1 MAQESRLVV
10 VIDSQNA
17 ERNARNLGNELVSI
31 ERKGEFA
38 SKSMDSLSV
47 ATRALAGHMAGL
59 VTVGAA
65 ISKMDTYTGLQNRL
79 KLVTNNQA
87 ELNKATEDTFQIAQ
101 KTYSAWDSV
110 LQVYQRFSDN
120 AKTLNLTMDDTARL
134 TETVSKAVAIS
145 GASAEAADAALVQ
158 FGQALA
164 SGTLRGEEL
173 NSVMEQTP
181 ALAKAIAKGMGITV
195 GELRSVAAEGK
206 ITSQEIVKALRNVQ
220 DEVDALFAKT
230 DITIG
235 QSLTLLNN
243 EITKF
248 VGEAGKGSGAAQA
261 LSGSIQL
268 LANNLNL
275 IADSAFAIGIGLMTK
290 AVLTKTVAVQASIAA
305 STKQVFATIAERN
318 ANIAAAKAEVESAL
332 AEAQST
338 QVTLTN
344 IKATHAQI
352 MAEIELEKVRLKAQI
367 TEQGRTATITR
378 MAQLGRLQAQ
388 VALEVAAAETA
399 QSASSAR
406 LSAALTAQSVATS
419 RLALAK
425 SALMAIFSPMG
436 LAIAA
441 TAASFYLLSSSS
453 DEVKESLA
461 TQSDSVSDL
470 TDKYIKL
477 NTVQALTEGVRLRKE
492 IEQQNDAIDDASGAI
507 KRFAYIQKELFKLS
521 GSDYEDYQNAIKSI
535 ATGASDAGDLL
546 KKMISSGRFSQ
557 TQIDK
562 LIEFSSAVAE
572 SKNKI
577 EQGNTALK
585 LLNATSGQHVEVTA
599 ESIKQLT
606 IQTNLT
612 KVATQNFTDMKTQ
625 MLDSLRA
632 QVEFIRLN
640 GGSEEQVKSLN
651 KVIQAYSLNQISA
664 TDAVSKFNST
674 AKVPV
679 DNIKKLQEYAIKTD
693 QSKIALNQANAELKK
708 QNDLRNEYLK
718 QHQTVLGAQ
727 QGETNELNNQVA
739 AQEKLNK
746 LRDNANKDN
755 LKNDFLIKNT
765 KAFGGGEKGLDKARA
780 ASEFYTDNKIP
791 MTRSLTGQEYAIFEA
806 WYKKQKEVKDLQ
818 ESISESTRKQTK
830 EVEKQTKEAAKQAVL
845 LAGNDEKS
853 RNMLRVYL
861 AFRNAGL
868 GDKQARVMTAQVGRE
883 TDFRNEAMFGSHKD
897 ANNGYTNTGFLS
909 WQKSRS
915 TKLMQSLQGQGV
927 LDKNG
932 KIQQTQDALDAMA
945 KHAVQEA
952 MTDKSYSK
960 SKAALLND
968 DLDYRSLERIVAKNL
983 VGWDYDGKKL
993 GKAKASQHLAKQ
1005 DSYYNQLSKI
1015 LGDNPEAVSKAIGDL
1030 SKLEDEAYKARAKT
1044 LEEVKQLQATYDSET
1059 VARSKKREEEINK
1072 ATILGQSNL
1081 IPKINER
1088 YDAEDKLAQKQFDF
1102 EVNGYKWTEE
1112 QKLDYTYETNS
1123 LRLVAE
1129 GKLSEDQRK
1138 VALDGLKLQKQQ
1150 ELGLLKLAQEQRL
1163 FQARLSLLSE
1173 TQAMQERYR
1182 LEREEIHKNTK
1193 LSIEERQKLIA
1204 LSKANQDKE
1213 TRDKVNNAVQ
1223 NWGGIQADM
1232 NGTGEF
1238 FRQDQERF
1246 SRLNAANDLADSQFA
1261 ATDLNEQ
1268 NSLDGLN
1275 AQFEAGLIKQQDYE
1289 NQKTAII
1296 QAAQDQRNQIAAEHA
1311 KNVQDI
1317 EDKYQQ
1323 DRLNTQ
1329 IAFGGQMMGSLTSMF
1344 GSMFGEQSKA
1354 YKIMFAADKA
1364 YAIAAAG
1371 IAIQQNIA
1379 AASKAGFP
1387 LNIPLIAGAVAQGA
1401 SIIAN
1406 IRAIKDQGFAD
1417 GGYTGSG
1424 RKYEP
1429 AGIVHK
1435 GEVVWSQEDIKR
1447 WGGVGLV
1454 ENMRKSAN
1462 PEAFINNH
1470 AINNTSAENVFNR
1483 SFLSSKAFNDNQNI
1497 SNIFNRPTRENQII
1511 VNAFKPSKDAA
1522 SRSEDV
1528 QSITNQ
1534 YAGNNTS
1541 FSEVLDK
1548 SIQSS
1553 KSFNASKSIISSL
1566 SNSKVLNSNVS
1577 NSTVQN
1583 AEKELLKEVSIFK
1596 DNGFADGG
1604 YTGKGKKY
1612 EIAGAV
1618 HKGEIVWSQ
1627 DDIKKWGG
1635 VDKVEQMRR
1644 ATSPESFVSNYAQNH
1659 TTFES
1664 ILNRA
1669 NQSSRIFN
1677 QSKEISNIF
1686 NKSVQDDQIIYK
1698 GNGNVP
1704 TSATSDLYHDGKVY
1718 FSSNGLVQD
1727 RSNLDDVQDFTLGR
1741 TSRPQA
1747 EIMPSIEPSTP
1758 TINFKIEVINQVSGA
1773 TVEAEQLDEQTVRI
1787 IVTDELDKQLP
1798 RKVPKLVSDQI
1809 ANPNSTI
1816 SRSLTENTTARR
1828 NRT

>member
-1 MAQESRLVV
+1 MAVFYYLEESQMAQEARLVI
-10 VIDSQNA
+10 VIDS
-17 ERNARNLGNELVSI
+17 ERAKRTAQDLSVELDSI
-31 ERKGEFA
+31 TKKGDFA
-38 SKSMDSLSV
+38 SKSMDRMSV
-47 ATRALAGHMAGL
+47 ATRALAGYMAGL
-59 VTVGAA
+59 LTVGSA

-79 KLVTNNQA
+79 KLVTNNQV
-87 ELNKATEDTFQIAQ
+87 ELNKATEDTFRIAQ

-206 ITSQEIVKALRNVQ
+206 ITSQEIVKALKNVQ

-399 QSASSAR
+399 QSAASSR

-557 TQIDK
+557 NQIDK

-585 LLNATSGQHVEVTA
+585 LLNATSRQHVEVTA

-674 AKVPV
+674 AKIPAE
-679 DNIKKLQEYAIKTD
+679 NIKGLQDHATKTD

-718 QHQTVLGAQ
+718 QHQTVLAAQ

-746 LRDNANKDN
+746 LRDNANKDI

-791 MTRSLTGQEYAIFEA
+791 MTRSLTSQEAAIFEA
-806 WYKKQKEVKDLQ
+806 WYKKQKEAKDLQ
-818 ESISESTRKQTK
+818 ESITESSRKQTK
-830 EVEKQTKEAAKQAVL
+830 ESEKKLKITQAELEVAKRSAALIESSGLGKYAESKGIPSSVIAGL
-845 LAGNDEKS
+845 LAQESQGIREAKSHTGAIGYFQTTSGYRKQNNMSVADSYDLEKS
-853 RNMLRVYL
+853 GKIVIDNIAKVYEKTGDL
-861 AFRNAGL
+861 AQAILSHNAGE
-868 GDKQARVMTAQVGRE
+868 GGARQFTKTGKVKGSAE
-883 TDFRNEAMFGSHKD
+883 RNKEVSQ
-897 ANNGYTNTGFLS
+897 Y
-909 WQKSRS
+909 
-915 TKLMQSLQGQGV
+915 
-927 LDKNG
+927 
-932 KIQQTQDALDAMA
+932 
-945 KHAVQEA
+945 
-952 MTDKSYSK
+952 
-960 SKAALLND
+960 
-968 DLDYRSLERIVAKNL
+968 VAKVSRYSDIIAGG
-983 VGWDYDGKKL
+983 VGKGGLSDGDSDRAY
-993 GKAKASQHLAKQ
+993 GKQ
-1005 DSYYNQLSKI
+1005 I
-1015 LGDNPEAVSKAIGDL
+1015 
-1030 SKLEDEAYKARAKT
+1030 KAR
-1044 LEEVKQLQATYDSET
+1044 LELVKQGLNLQEQYEEEQAKRTK
-1059 VARSKKREEEINK
+1059 ARNEEINL
-1072 ATILGQSNL
+1072 AQQTGQTAL
-1081 IPKINER
+1081 IPKIKER
-1088 YDAEDKLAQKQFDF
+1088 YKAQDELAKLQQDF
-1102 EVNGYKWTEE
+1102 EVNGYKWTEK
-1112 QKLDYTYETNS
+1112 QKLEYTYETNS

-1138 VALDGLKLQKQQ
+1138 VALGGLELQKQQ

-1163 FQARLSLLSE
+1163 FQAEQFMLGEMERIKKRYALEYDEISKITDLEERRRKMSAFQADFIRNGVGNPTIDQYDTSSQFLKSTNYTKPKQTNMQVLDEDYAQTYQKLKDNLAAVLESE
-1173 TQAMQERYR
+1173 KASYQER
-1182 LEREEIHKNTK
+1182 LEA
-1193 LSIEERQKLIA
+1193 ERVFKEARQQMDNEYHL
-1204 LSKANQDKE
+1204 KAIDARKADHDSQLQLYSQMISSASS
-1213 TRDKVNNAVQ
+1213 T
-1223 NWGGIQADM
+1223 WGGLTQIVKDAR
-1232 NGTGEF
+1232 GEN
-1238 FRQDQERF
+1238 
-1246 SRLNAANDLADSQFA
+1246 SRSFKAMFIAQQSFAIASAIISAHLA
-1261 ATDLNEQ
+1261 ATQVAADATIPFFGAKIAASTAMLAMGYAN
-1268 NSLDGLN
+1268 
-1275 AQFEAGLIKQQDYE
+1275 AGLI
-1289 NQKTAII
+1289 A
-1296 QAAQDQRNQIAAEHA
+1296 
-1311 KNVQDI
+1311 
-1317 EDKYQQ
+1317 
-1323 DRLNTQ
+1323 
-1329 IAFGGQMMGSLTSMF
+1329 GQT
-1344 GSMFGEQSKA
+1344 
-1354 YKIMFAADKA
+1354 I
-1364 YAIAAAG
+1364 
-1371 IAIQQNIA
+1371 
-1379 AASKAGFP
+1379 AGF
-1387 LNIPLIAGAVAQGA
+1387 
-1401 SIIAN
+1401 S
-1406 IRAIKDQGFAD
+1406 D
-1417 GGYTGSG
+1417 GGFTGSG
-1424 RKYEP
+1424 GKYEV
-1429 AGIVHK
+1429 AGAVHK
-1435 GEVVWSQEDIKR
+1435 GEIVWSQEDIKR

-1454 ENMRKSAN
+1454 ERMRKSAN
-1462 PEAFINNH
+1462 PEAFLNN
-1470 AINNTSAENVFNR
+1470 
-1483 SFLSSKAFNDNQNI
+1483 
-1497 SNIFNRPTRENQII
+1497 
-1511 VNAFKPSKDAA
+1511 
-1522 SRSEDV
+1522 
-1528 QSITNQ
+1528 
-1534 YAGNNTS
+1534 
-1541 FSEVLDK
+1541 
-1548 SIQSS
+1548 
-1553 KSFNASKSIISSL
+1553 NASTDS
-1566 SNSKVLNSNVS
+1566 V
-1577 NSTVQN
+1577 
-1583 AEKELLKEVSIFK
+1583 
-1596 DNGFADGG
+1596 
-1604 YTGKGKKY
+1604 
-1612 EIAGAV
+1612 
-1618 HKGEIVWSQ
+1618 
-1627 DDIKKWGG
+1627 
-1635 VDKVEQMRR
+1635 MRR
-1644 ATSPESFVSNYAQNH
+1644 AMMSSNAFIESQKQAD
-1659 TTFES
+1659 
-1664 ILNRA
+1664 
-1669 NQSSRIFN
+1669 IFN
-1677 QSKEISNIF
+1677 QP
-1686 NKSVQDDQIIYK
+1686 VQDTQIIYK
-1698 GNGNVP
+1698 GNRDTPKLASSGN
-1704 TSATSDLYHDGKVY
+1704 SDLFHDGKVY

-1727 RSNLDDVQDFTLGR
+1727 RSNLDDVQDFTLGS

-1747 EIMPSIEPSTP
+1747 EIMPSIEPASP

-1787 IVTDELDKQLP
+1787 IVKDELDKQLP
-1798 RKVPKLVSDQI
+1798 RTVPKLVSDQI

-1828 NRT
+1828 NR

>member
-1 MAQESRLVV
+1 MAQEYRLVI

-17 ERNARNLGNELVSI
+17 ERNARNLGNELAYI

-38 SKSMDSLSV
+38 SKSMDGLSV
-47 ATRALAGHMAGL
+47 ATRTLAGHMAGL
-59 VTVGAA
+59 LTVGSA

-79 KLVTNNQA
+79 KLVTNNQV
-87 ELNKATEDTFQIAQ
+87 ELNKATEDTFRIAQ

-145 GASAEAADAALVQ
+145 GASAEAANAALVQ

-206 ITSQEIVKALRNVQ
+206 ITSQEIVKALRNVES
-220 DEVDALFAKT
+220 DVDALFAKT

-248 VGEAGKGSGAAQA
+248 VGEAGKGSGAAQTLA
-261 LSGSIQL
+261 EGIQIL
-268 LANNLNL
+268 GNNLNL
-275 IADSAFAIGIGLMTK
+275 IINGAIVVGVGLITK
-290 AVLTKTVAVQASIAA
+290 AIATKTIAIQASIAA
-305 STKQVFATIAERN
+305 SAQQRA
-318 ANIAAAKAEVESAL
+318 ANL
-332 AEAQST
+332 AEAQS
-338 QVTLTN
+338 QVQLLGVEAMRARQSAALALTEINLARAEYNAATSANARAAAVQRLTAAEIAHNIAIKEATVATSAYSLAQSRLNTVATLGSRALGLVGGPIGAITIGISALAAGYMYFQDKAAKANQRLEEQAKVAERTDEALKKLTGNDKTKAVNDLTN
-344 IKATHAQI
+344 AFNAQNEELKKSSLTVGSALIDIENYARGNREVEKISQDARTGTISYTEAIERLNKIKLPADLYENLKKQAAQYDENASKASLSAEKLKLFGVEVSLAGNKAQNAAAQHQKQADALGNTATEAEKATKALQDYQAKQKDSVIDSIYKSGWLDKGYTVAQANAI
-352 MAEIELEKVRLKAQI
+352 LELQKAKGMSAILSKDEIDSALRNLKIIEAQQEREDKLTEAKRKQTQEIEKQAKLTKRLVGISGQSGIGTGPHLDVRYGGSMSGQKVSNEHLARLQAGGKPLSSYKISSNYGPRKAPTKGASSFHKGIDFSMPEGTPITTNVAVKDIKTWYDSKGGGYVSEVIFEDGVSLKLLHQSPKMQSKVKGGASKGSDKAAGDIQSQLDRQLDAQRSLENEVASEVQRIQNNLKVRLEDVDKAGFSP
-367 TEQGRTATITR
+367 ERTA
-378 MAQLGRLQAQ
+378 
-388 VALEVAAAETA
+388 E
-399 QSASSAR
+399 
-406 LSAALTAQSVATS
+406 
-419 RLALAK
+419 
-425 SALMAIFSPMG
+425 
-436 LAIAA
+436 
-441 TAASFYLLSSSS
+441 
-453 DEVKESLA
+453 
-461 TQSDSVSDL
+461 
-470 TDKYIKL
+470 IK
-477 NTVQALTEGVRLRKE
+477 
-492 IEQQNDAIDDASGAI
+492 
-507 KRFAYIQKELFKLS
+507 
-521 GSDYEDYQNAIKSI
+521 
-535 ATGASDAGDLL
+535 
-546 KKMISSGRFSQ
+546 
-557 TQIDK
+557 
-562 LIEFSSAVAE
+562 
-572 SKNKI
+572 
-577 EQGNTALK
+577 
-585 LLNATSGQHVEVTA
+585 
-599 ESIKQLT
+599 
-606 IQTNLT
+606 
-612 KVATQNFTDMKTQ
+612 
-625 MLDSLRA
+625 
-632 QVEFIRLN
+632 
-640 GGSEEQVKSLN
+640 
-651 KVIQAYSLNQISA
+651 
-664 TDAVSKFNST
+664 
-674 AKVPV
+674 
-679 DNIKKLQEYAIKTD
+679 
-693 QSKIALNQANAELKK
+693 AEL
-708 QNDLRNEYLK
+708 QRRADND
-718 QHQTVLGAQ
+718 
-727 QGETNELNNQVA
+727 VA
-739 AQEKLNK
+739 
-746 LRDNANKDN
+746 
-755 LKNDFLIKNT
+755 I
-765 KAFGGGEKGLDKARA
+765 
-780 ASEFYTDNKIP
+780 
-791 MTRSLTGQEYAIFEA
+791 
-806 WYKKQKEVKDLQ
+806 
-818 ESISESTRKQTK
+818 
-830 EVEKQTKEAAKQAVL
+830 AKQAI
-845 LAGNDEKS
+845 
-853 RNMLRVYL
+853 R
-861 AFRNAGL
+861 
-868 GDKQARVMTAQVGRE
+868 
-883 TDFRNEAMFGSHKD
+883 
-897 ANNGYTNTGFLS
+897 
-909 WQKSRS
+909 
-915 TKLMQSLQGQGV
+915 
-927 LDKNG
+927 
-932 KIQQTQDALDAMA
+932 
-945 KHAVQEA
+945 
-952 MTDKSYSK
+952 
-960 SKAALLND
+960 
-968 DLDYRSLERIVAKNL
+968 
-983 VGWDYDGKKL
+983 
-993 GKAKASQHLAKQ
+993 
-1005 DSYYNQLSKI
+1005 
-1015 LGDNPEAVSKAIGDL
+1015 
-1030 SKLEDEAYKARAKT
+1030 SKLEDYKEFRK
-1044 LEEVKQLQATYDSET
+1044 
-1059 VARSKKREEEINK
+1059 
-1072 ATILGQSNL
+1072 
-1081 IPKINER
+1081 
-1088 YDAEDKLAQKQFDF
+1088 
-1102 EVNGYKWTEE
+1102 TEE
-1112 QKLDYTYETNS
+1112 QLLEESFNRKKFNAAHDIE
-1123 LRLVAE
+1123 
-1129 GKLSEDQRK
+1129 LSKSE
-1138 VALDGLKLQKQQ
+1138 QKQAVELLNQHYQQ
-1150 ELGLLKLAQEQRL
+1150 ELGLLKLVQEQRL

-1182 LEREEIHKNTK
+1182 LEREEILKNTK

-1204 LSKANQDKE
+1204 LSKATQEKE

-1232 NGTGEF
+1232 NGTSEF
-1238 FRQDQERF
+1238 FRQDQECF

-1268 NSLDGLN
+1268 NSLDGLD
-1275 AQFEAGLIKQQDYE
+1275 AQLEAGLIKRQDYE

-1296 QAAQDQRNQIAAEHA
+1296 QTAQDQRNQIAAEYA
-1311 KNVQDI
+1311 KNAQDI

-1323 DRLNTQ
+1323 DRLYTQ

-1379 AASKAGFP
+1379 AASKVGFP
-1387 LNIPLIAGAVAQGA
+1387 YNLPLIAGAVAQGA

-1406 IRAIKDQGFAD
+1406 IRAIKDQGFAE

-1424 RKYEP
+1424 GKYEP

-1435 GEVVWSQEDIKR
+1435 GEVVWSQEDIRR

-1470 AINNTSAENVFNR
+1470 AQNNTSIENVFNR
-1483 SFLSSKAFNDNQNI
+1483 SFLSSKAFNDNKSISNI
-1497 SNIFNRPTRENQII
+1497 SN
-1511 VNAFKPSKDAA
+1511 
-1522 SRSEDV
+1522 
-1528 QSITNQ
+1528 
-1534 YAGNNTS
+1534 
-1541 FSEVLDK
+1541 
-1548 SIQSS
+1548 
-1553 KSFNASKSIISSL
+1553 L

-1669 NQSSRIFN
+1669 HQSSRIFN

-1686 NKSVQDDQIIYK
+1686 NQPIQDGQIIYK

-1727 RSNLDDVQDFTLGR
+1727 RSNLEDVQDFTMGQAA
-1741 TSRPQA
+1741 RPQA

-1758 TINFKIEVINQVSGA
+1758 TINFKIEVINQVNGA

-1798 RKVPKLVSDQI
+1798 RTVPKLVSDQI
-1809 ANPNSTI
+1809 GNPNSTI

>member
-1 MAQESRLVV
+1 MAQESRLVI
-10 VIDSQNA
+10 VIDAKNA
-17 ERNARNLGNELVSI
+17 ERNARNLGNELDSI
-31 ERKGEFA
+31 ERKGDFA
-38 SKSMDSLSV
+38 TKSMDGLSV
-47 ATRALAGHMAGL
+47 ATRQLAGYMAGL
-59 VTVGAA
+59 VTVSAA

-79 KLVTNNQA
+79 KLVTNNQV
-87 ELNKATEDTFQIAQ
+87 ELNKATEDTFRIAQ

-145 GASAEAADAALVQ
+145 GASAQAADAALVQ

-261 LSGSIQL
+261 LSGSIQV
-268 LANNLNL
+268 LANNLDL
-275 IADSAFAIGIGLMTK
+275 IANSAFAMGIGLMTK
-290 AVLTKTVAVQASIAA
+290 AVLTKTVAVKASIAA
-305 STKQVFATIAERN
+305 SAQQVIANIAERN

-521 GSDYEDYQNAIKSI
+521 GNDYEDYQNAIKSI

-557 TQIDK
+557 NQIDK

-585 LLNATSGQHVEVTA
+585 LLNATSGQHVDVTA

-664 TDAVSKFNST
+664 TDAVDKFNST
-674 AKVPV
+674 AKVPAE
-679 DNIKKLQEYAIKTD
+679 NIKGLQDYATKTD

-718 QHQTVLGAQ
+718 QHQTVLAAQ

-746 LRDNANKDN
+746 LRDNANKDI

-780 ASEFYTDNKIP
+780 ALEFYTDNKIP

-806 WYKKQKEVKDLQ
+806 WYKKQKEAKDLQ
-818 ESISESTRKQTK
+818 ESIAESTRKQTK
-830 EVEKQTKEAAKQAVL
+830 ELEKQLKVLSVNAKVQANAAKYGFASIESKYNLPAGTLSALHMIESRGNAKAYNKSTGATGGFQFLEGTAKQYGVKDRTDLAQSAEGAAKYMSYLLKLFKGDLEKAVRAYH
-845 LAGNDEKS
+845 AGEGNVMKGKGIGKNNDQYWKDYQS
-853 RNMLRVYL
+853 YM
-861 AFRNAGL
+861 AGINGYSA
-868 GDKQARVMTAQVGRE
+868 GDISSKE
-883 TDFRNEAMFGSHKD
+883 FGSYLRD
-897 ANNGYTNTGFLS
+897 F
-909 WQKSRS
+909 
-915 TKLMQSLQGQGV
+915 
-927 LDKNG
+927 
-932 KIQQTQDALDAMA
+932 
-945 KHAVQEA
+945 
-952 MTDKSYSK
+952 
-960 SKAALLND
+960 
-968 DLDYRSLERIVAKNL
+968 
-983 VGWDYDGKKL
+983 
-993 GKAKASQHLAKQ
+993 
-1005 DSYYNQLSKI
+1005 
-1015 LGDNPEAVSKAIGDL
+1015 
-1030 SKLEDEAYKARAKT
+1030 AKT
-1044 LEEVKQLQATYDSET
+1044 QEEIKQLQITYDSEA
-1059 VARSKKREEEINK
+1059 VARSKRREEEINK
-1072 ATILGQSNL
+1072 ATLLGQMDL
-1081 IPKINER
+1081 LPKIKER
-1088 YDAEDKLAQKQFDF
+1088 FDAEEKLAQKQFDF

-1129 GKLSEDQRK
+1129 GKLSEDQRQ

-1163 FQARLSLLSE
+1163 FQAKQALLTE

-1182 LEREEIHKNTK
+1182 LEREEILKNTK
-1193 LSIEERQKLIA
+1193 LSIEERQKLINF
-1204 LSKANQDKE
+1204 SKTQEQLEKINKASGVVRTWENTASE
-1213 TRDKVNNAVQ
+1213 
-1223 NWGGIQADM
+1223 I
-1232 NGTGEF
+1232 NGTTS
-1238 FRQDQERF
+1238 FRQIDNERVDRT
-1246 SRLNAANDLADSQFA
+1246 SQSLGVLDADLAFA
-1261 ATDLNEQ
+1261 KTNE
-1268 NSLDGLN
+1268 
-1275 AQFEAGLIKQQDYE
+1275 EREK
-1289 NQKTAII
+1289 
-1296 QAAQDQRNQIAAEHA
+1296 AAQAHADRMFAIDADYQRKKLELEMSYGEKI
-1311 KNVQDI
+1311 
-1317 EDKYQQ
+1317 
-1323 DRLNTQ
+1323 T
-1329 IAFGGQMMGSLTSMF
+1329 
-1344 GSMFGEQSKA
+1344 GSMVD
-1354 YKIMFAADKA
+1354 ML
-1364 YAIAAAG
+1364 AAAG
-1371 IAIQQNIA
+1371 DKQSAIYKAMFTANKAFAIAQSLISIQAGIA
-1379 AASKAGFP
+1379 QAANNPFP
-1387 LNIPLIAGAVAQGA
+1387 YNLVAMASVAAETA
-1401 SIIAN
+1401 SIVGN
-1406 IRAIKDQGFAD
+1406 IQSVAGIFHGGKDYVPKEATYLLDKGERVVSPRQNQDLTSFLASQREMNQYNAINSNPTNGSSEVNIQIINRVQGVELVESQGDDGTVTIEVVRAEAQRAVKQGFAN
-1417 GGYTGSG
+1417 
-1424 RKYEP
+1424 
-1429 AGIVHK
+1429 
-1435 GEVVWSQEDIKR
+1435 
-1447 WGGVGLV
+1447 L
-1454 ENMRKSAN
+1454 
-1462 PEAFINNH
+1462 
-1470 AINNTSAENVFNR
+1470 
-1483 SFLSSKAFNDNQNI
+1483 DNQN
-1497 SNIFNRPTRENQII
+1497 SFEAKQVKRAFN
-1511 VNAFKPSKDAA
+1511 VA
-1522 SRSEDV
+1522 
-1528 QSITNQ
+1528 
-1534 YAGNNTS
+1534 
-1541 FSEVLDK
+1541 
-1548 SIQSS
+1548 
-1553 KSFNASKSIISSL
+1553 
-1566 SNSKVLNSNVS
+1566 
-1577 NSTVQN
+1577 
-1583 AEKELLKEVSIFK
+1583 
-1596 DNGFADGG
+1596 
-1604 YTGKGKKY
+1604 
-1612 EIAGAV
+1612 
-1618 HKGEIVWSQ
+1618 
-1627 DDIKKWGG
+1627 
-1635 VDKVEQMRR
+1635 
-1644 ATSPESFVSNYAQNH
+1644 
-1659 TTFES
+1659 
-1664 ILNRA
+1664 
-1669 NQSSRIFN
+1669 
-1677 QSKEISNIF
+1677 
-1686 NKSVQDDQIIYK
+1686 
-1698 GNGNVP
+1698 
-1704 TSATSDLYHDGKVY
+1704 
-1718 FSSNGLVQD
+1718 
-1727 RSNLDDVQDFTLGR
+1727 
-1741 TSRPQA
+1741 
-1747 EIMPSIEPSTP
+1747 
-1758 TINFKIEVINQVSGA
+1758 
-1773 TVEAEQLDEQTVRI
+1773 
-1787 IVTDELDKQLP
+1787 
-1798 RKVPKLVSDQI
+1798 PK
-1809 ANPNSTI
+1809 
-1816 SRSLTENTTARR
+1816 R
-1828 NRT
+1828 

>member
-1 MAQESRLVV
+1 
-10 VIDSQNA
+10 
-17 ERNARNLGNELVSI
+17 
-31 ERKGEFA
+31 
-38 SKSMDSLSV
+38 
-47 ATRALAGHMAGL
+47 
-59 VTVGAA
+59 
-65 ISKMDTYTGLQNRL
+65 
-79 KLVTNNQA
+79 
-87 ELNKATEDTFQIAQ
+87 
-101 KTYSAWDSV
+101 
-110 LQVYQRFSDN
+110 
-120 AKTLNLTMDDTARL
+120 MDDTARL

-181 ALAKAIAKGMGITV
+181 ALAKAIAQGMGITV

-206 ITSQEIVKALRNVQ
+206 ITSQEIVKALKNVQ
-220 DEVDALFAKT
+220 NDVDALFAKT

-248 VGEAGKGSGAAQA
+248 VGEASKGSGAAQVLA
-261 LSGSIQL
+261 GSVQT
-268 LANNLNL
+268 LASNLDL
-275 IADSAFAIGIGLMTK
+275 IADGALVVGIGYITRAILMKSAAIKEGMASTL
-290 AVLTKTVAVQASIAA
+290 ASRQASVLNAQAEYAEATAA
-305 STKQVFATIAERN
+305 LN
-318 ANIAAAKAEVESAL
+318 AAKAHL
-332 AEAQST
+332 ANVRA
-338 QVTLTN
+338 TN
-344 IKATHAQI
+344 
-352 MAEIELEKVRLKAQI
+352 
-367 TEQGRTATITR
+367 
-378 MAQLGRLQAQ
+378 
-388 VALEVAAAETA
+388 AET
-399 QSASSAR
+399 Q
-406 LSAALTAQSVATS
+406 
-419 RLALAK
+419 AK
-425 SALMAIFSPMG
+425 FG
-436 LAIAA
+436 A
-441 TAASFYLLSSSS
+441 TAA
-453 DEVKESLA
+453 A
-461 TQSDSVSDL
+461 TRYAQAQAAV
-470 TDKYIKL
+470 TAATNAQTAAQIKL
-477 NTVQALTEGVRLRKE
+477 NTATSIAGRLAKGAFGLIGGWAGVATLGVMGLAAAYSYFNNKAEEAKQKLAEQAKVAEKADEELKKLTGNDKAKAVNDLTTAFNAQNKALEKSSRAVGSALIDIENYARGNREVEKISQEARTGTISYTEAIERLNKIKLPTDLYE
-492 IEQQNDAIDDASGAI
+492 NLKKQAAQYDDNASKASLS
-507 KRFAYIQKELFKLS
+507 AEKLKLLRVEVKL
-521 GSDYEDYQNAIKSI
+521 GGNEAQNAAIQHQKQ
-535 ATGASDAGDLL
+535 ADAL
-546 KKMISSGRFSQ
+546 
-557 TQIDK
+557 
-562 LIEFSSAVAE
+562 
-572 SKNKI
+572 
-577 EQGNTALK
+577 GNTATEAEK
-585 LLNATSGQHVEVTA
+585 ATKALQDYQAKQKDSVIDSIYKSGWLDKGYT
-599 ESIKQLT
+599 
-606 IQTNLT
+606 
-612 KVATQNFTDMKTQ
+612 VA
-625 MLDSLRA
+625 
-632 QVEFIRLN
+632 
-640 GGSEEQVKSLN
+640 
-651 KVIQAYSLNQISA
+651 
-664 TDAVSKFNST
+664 
-674 AKVPV
+674 
-679 DNIKKLQEYAIKTD
+679 
-693 QSKIALNQANAELKK
+693 QANAILELQKAK
-708 QNDLRNEYLK
+708 GMSAILSKDEIDSALRNLK
-718 QHQTVLGAQ
+718 IIEEQ
-727 QGETNELNNQVA
+727 QERED
-739 AQEKLNK
+739 KL
-746 LRDNANKDN
+746 
-755 LKNDFLIKNT
+755 T
-765 KAFGGGEKGLDKARA
+765 
-780 ASEFYTDNKIP
+780 
-791 MTRSLTGQEYAIFEA
+791 EA
-806 WYKKQKEVKDLQ
+806 K
-818 ESISESTRKQTK
+818 RKQTK
-830 EVEKQTKEAAKQAVL
+830 ESAKQAVL
-845 LAGNDEKS
+845 LAGNDEKT

-897 ANNGYTNTGFLS
+897 ENNGYTNTGFLS

-968 DLDYRSLERIVAKNL
+968 DLDYRSLERIVAKNF

-1015 LGDNPEAVSKAIGDL
+1015 LGDNPEAASKAIGDL
-1030 SKLEDEAYKARAKT
+1030 SKFEDEAYKARAKT

-1088 YDAEDKLAQKQFDF
+1088 YDAEDKLSQKQFDF

-1163 FQARLSLLSE
+1163 FQAKLFLLSE
-1173 TQAMQERYR
+1173 TEAMQERYR
-1182 LEREEIHKNTK
+1182 LEREEIAKTVK
-1193 LSIEERQKLIA
+1193 DEGEKRKRLA
-1204 LSKANQDKE
+1204 LSRDQERLEALDRAAKAGQ
-1213 TRDKVNNAVQ
+1213 A
-1223 NWGGIQADM
+1223 WGGIQADM
-1232 NGTGEF
+1232 NGRGEF
-1238 FRQDQERF
+1238 YRLDQERS
-1246 SRLNAANDLADSQFA
+1246 SRLSAATNLLDSQQGVVN
-1261 ATDLNEQ
+1261 LNEQ
-1268 NSLDGLN
+1268 NSIEALN
-1275 AQFEAGLIKQQDYE
+1275 AQFEQQLISQQDYE

-1424 RKYEP
+1424 GKYEP

-1435 GEVVWSQEDIKR
+1435 GEVVWSQEDIRR

-1470 AINNTSAENVFNR
+1470 AQNNTSIENVFNR
-1483 SFLSSKAFNDNQNI
+1483 SFLSSKAFNDNKSISNI
-1497 SNIFNRPTRENQII
+1497 SN
-1511 VNAFKPSKDAA
+1511 
-1522 SRSEDV
+1522 
-1528 QSITNQ
+1528 
-1534 YAGNNTS
+1534 
-1541 FSEVLDK
+1541 
-1548 SIQSS
+1548 
-1553 KSFNASKSIISSL
+1553 L